1 MKFKRIVCVA
11 LLCAGVLCGCD
22 KNDNI
27 PSEIVVSGNND
38 SDDEIKPFP
47 AESCGVTLE
56 KAAEKVVSLS
66 PATTE
71 IVCEMG
77 FGDRLCAVSDYCDYP
92 ESLSKP
98 KVGSTENP
106 DIDAIIE
113 LEPDV
118 VFTLSLL
125 SERDKYTLNRA
136 GIEVLTPKNPESIED
151 YYTMYKEIAA
161 AFYGKTISDP
171 QKGEFKNVAVAGD
184 ARKQLEDAAVQAAQT
199 ESFVYINEMMT
210 LSGNDTF
217 AGAVLGLCG
226 ENLCDK
232 SGYVMPEECGEVV
245 PKYIIADDK
254 LSEDKLKK
262 DTTISKMLS
271 GGAKI
276 IYITSSYLERPTART
291 AEVFKQINEQLSQSE

>member
-1 MKFKRIVCVA
+1 MKLKRIVCIA
-11 LLCAGVLCGCD
+11 LLGAAVLSGCD
-22 KNDNI
+22 NKDNV
-27 PSEIVVSGNND
+27 PSEIIVSGD
-38 SDDEIKPFP
+38 SELEEEIKPFP
-47 AESCGVTLE
+47 AESCGVLLE

-77 FGDRLCAVSDYCDYP
+77 FKDKLCAVSNYCDYP
-92 ESLSKP
+92 ESLSLP

-106 DIDAIIE
+106 DIDAIIA
-113 LEPDV
+113 LKPDV

-125 SERDKYTLNRA
+125 SERDKYMLNHA

-161 AFYGKTISDP
+161 AFYGRTISDP
-171 QKGEFKNVAVAGD
+171 EMGEFKNVAVAGD
-184 ARKQLEDAAVQAAQT
+184 ARKKLESAAVEI
-199 ESFVYINEMMT
+199 ESFVYITEMMT

-226 ENLCDK
+226 ENLCRD
-232 SGYVMPEECGEVV
+232 SGYVSLEGYGDVV

-254 LSEDKLKK
+254 LTEAKLKN
-262 DTTISKMLS
+262 DAAVSNMIN

-276 IYITSSYLERPTART
+276 IYITSSYLERPSART
-291 AEVFKQINEQLSQSE
+291 AEVFKQISEQLSQNEAQS

>member
-11 LLCAGVLCGCD
+11 LFCAAVLCGCD
-22 KNDNI
+22 KKDNV
-27 PSEIVVSGNND
+27 PSEIVVSGD
-38 SDDEIKPFP
+38 SEYEEEVKPFP
-47 AESCGVTLE
+47 AESCGVMLNKE
-56 KAAEKVVSLS
+56 AEKVVSLS

-71 IVCEMG
+71 IICELG
-77 FGDRLCAVSDYCDYP
+77 FGDRLVAVSNYCDYP
-92 ESLSKP
+92 EGLSMP

-106 DIDAIIE
+106 DIDAIIA

-125 SERDKYTLNRA
+125 SERDRYMLNHA

-161 AFYGKTISDP
+161 AFYGKTILDP
-171 QKGEFKNVAVAGD
+171 QKGEFKNVSIAGD
-184 ARKQLEDAAVQAAQT
+184 ARKKLEDAAI
-199 ESFVYINEMMT
+199 EIGSFVYITEMMT

-226 ENLCDK
+226 ENLCNK
-232 SGYVMPEECGEVV
+232 SGYVSTEECGEVV

-254 LSEDKLKK
+254 LTEAKLKK
-262 DTTISKMLS
+262 DKTVSKMLS

-276 IYITSSYLERPTART
+276 IYITSSYLERPTSRT
-291 AEVFKQINEQLSQSE
+291 AEVFSQIKEQFSQSE

>member
-1 MKFKRIVCVA
+1 MKFKRIVCIA
-11 LLCAGVLCGCD
+11 LLCATVLCGCD
-22 KNDNI
+22 NGKKV
-27 PSEIVVSGNND
+27 PSEIVVSGD
-38 SDDEIKPFP
+38 SGYEDEAKPFP
-47 AESCGVTLE
+47 AESCGVMLKKEAT
-56 KAAEKVVSLS
+56 KVVSLS

-71 IVCEMG
+71 IICELG
-77 FGDRLCAVSDYCDYP
+77 FGDRLAAVSNYCDYP
-92 ESLSKP
+92 EGLSMP

-106 DIDAIIE
+106 DIDAIIA

-125 SERDKYTLNRA
+125 SERDRYMLNHA

-171 QKGEFKNVAVAGD
+171 QKGEFKNVAVASD
-184 ARKQLEDAAVQAAQT
+184 ARKQLEDSAVQI
-199 ESFVYINEMMT
+199 ESFVYITEMMT

-226 ENLCDK
+226 ENLCK
-232 SGYVMPEECGEVV
+232 ESGYVLPEECGEVV

-254 LSEDKLKK
+254 LSEEKLKK
-262 DTTISKMLS
+262 DKTVSKMLS
-271 GGAKI
+271 GGAKM

-291 AEVFKQINEQLSQSE
+291 VEVFLQIKEQLGQSE

>member
-1 MKFKRIVCVA
+1 MKFKRIVCIA
-11 LLCAGVLCGCD
+11 LLCTTMLCGCENEAD
-22 KNDNI
+22 I
-27 PSEIVVSGNND
+27 PSEIVVSGD
-38 SDDEIKPFP
+38 SEYTEEVKPFP
-47 AESCGVTLE
+47 AESCGVMLN
-56 KAAEKVVSLS
+56 KAVEKVVSLS

-71 IVCEMG
+71 IICELG
-77 FGDRLCAVSDYCDYP
+77 FGDRLCAVSNYCDYP
-92 ESLSKP
+92 ESLTMP

-106 DIDAIIE
+106 DIDAIIA

-118 VFTLSLL
+118 VFSLSLL
-125 SERDKYTLNRA
+125 SERDRYMLNHA
-136 GIEVLTPKNPESIED
+136 GIEVLTPKNPENIED

-171 QKGEFKNVAVAGD
+171 QKVEFKNVAIAGD
-184 ARKQLEDAAVQAAQT
+184 ARKKLEDAAVEI
-199 ESFVYINEMMT
+199 ESFVYITEMMT

-226 ENLCDK
+226 DNLCDK
-232 SGYVMPEECGEVV
+232 SGYVSTEECGNVV

-254 LSEDKLKK
+254 LSEENLKK
-262 DTTISKMLS
+262 DKTVKAMLS

-291 AEVFKQINEQLSQSE
+291 AEVFKQIKEQLGESNS

>member
-1 MKFKRIVCVA
+1 MKFKKIVCMA
-11 LLCAGVLCGCD
+11 LLCAAVLCGCD
-22 KNDNI
+22 NNDKV
-27 PSEIVVSGNND
+27 PSEIVVSGD
-38 SDDEIKPFP
+38 SDSVDEIKPFP
-47 AESCGVTLE
+47 AESCGVILE
-56 KAAEKVVSLS
+56 KETEKAVSLS
-66 PATTE
+66 PAMTE
-71 IVCEMG
+71 IIYEMG
-77 FGDRLCAVSDYCDYP
+77 FGDRLCAVSNYCDYP
-92 ESLSKP
+92 ESLSIP

-106 DIDAIIE
+106 DIDAIIA
-113 LEPDV
+113 LKPDV

-125 SERDKYTLNRA
+125 SERDRYMLNHA
-136 GIEVLTPKNPESIED
+136 GIKVLTPKNPESIED

-171 QKGEFKNVAVAGD
+171 LKGEFKNVAVASD
-184 ARKQLEDAAVQAAQT
+184 ARKKLEDAAVQVD
-199 ESFVYINEMMT
+199 SFVYITEMMT

-232 SGYVMPEECGEVV
+232 SGYVLPEECGEVV

-254 LSEDKLKK
+254 LTEAKLKK
-262 DTTISKMLS
+262 DKTVSKMLS

-291 AEVFKQINEQLSQSE
+291 AEVFKQIKEQLSESE